1 MRNNSDS
8 NMGLD
13 NDLIMSIESKNSK
26 MKSQLKSQVKNK
38 RKTTISIE
46 SEIDLKFR
54 KIAASKFN
62 FSQGWYTKAVNEA
75 FKEWIEH
82 NEEYFKL
89 E

>member
-1 MRNNSDS
+1 MV
-8 NMGLD
+8 
-13 NDLIMSIESKNSK
+13 LIMDSKNK
-26 MKSQLKSQVKNK
+26 PK
-38 RKTTISIE
+38 RKSTILVE
-46 SEIDLKFR
+46 NEIDLKFR

-75 FKEWIEH
+75 LKEWVEN

>member
-54 KIAASKFN
+54 IR
-62 FSQGWYTKAVNEA
+62 
-75 FKEWIEH
+75 
-82 NEEYFKL
+82 KL
-89 E
+89 YKKMKDILIYME